1 MVRLMTPVSASSI
14 SSPVAGAS
22 QSPKEADLPGS
33 SSGDPVAVKPPFDD
47 DDDFYYLYKGGW
59 GGPGAIS
66 QEGIDFLKENNPG
79 LFDEVNEQTL
89 DRLLNWGY
97 GIQRLFDSDPVKFQP
112 MARYIA
118 QGHDGDLTVLIMK
131 YGEYKGNFYTVEN
144 DFEGKEWVT
153 VHSEEYKR
161 MKDNKRFVSQ
171 LREFLFDQSMS
182 NDAKVANL
190 QGLFP
195 AINHSEENVSIDQL
209 RESMNLLSE
218 NTLKQAQQ
226 QAIDSGLA
234 P

>member
-1 MVRLMTPVSASSI
+1 MTPVSASSA
-14 SSPVAGAS
+14 SSFVAGAS
-22 QSPKEADLPGS
+22 QSPKEADMSGS

-59 GGPGAIS
+59 GGPGTIS

-79 LFDEVNEQTL
+79 LFDEVDEQTL
-89 DRLLNWGY
+89 NRLLNWGY
-97 GIQRLFDSDPVKFQP
+97 SIQRLFDSDPVKYQP

-118 QGHDGDLTVLIMK
+118 QGHDGDLCVLIMK
-131 YGEYKGNFYTVEN
+131 YGEYKGDFYTVEN
-144 DFEGKEWVT
+144 DYEGKERVI
-153 VHSEEYKR
+153 VHSQEYKR

-182 NDAKVANL
+182 NEAKVANL
-190 QGLFP
+190 QELFP
-195 AINHSEENVSIDQL
+195 AINQSEEDVSIDQL

-226 QAIDSGLA
+226 QAINSGLA

>member
-1 MVRLMTPVSASSI
+1 MTPVSASST
-14 SSPVAGAS
+14 SSSVAGAS
-22 QSPKEADLPGS
+22 QSPKEADLPG
-33 SSGDPVAVKPPFDD
+33 SGDPVAVKPPFDD

-66 QEGIDFLKENNPG
+66 QEGIDFLKENNPS
-79 LFDEVNEQTL
+79 LFDEVDEKTL

-118 QGHDGDLTVLIMK
+118 QGHDGDLCVLIMK
-131 YGEYKGNFYTVEN
+131 YGEYKGGFYTVEN
-144 DFEGKEWVT
+144 DYEGKERVI
-153 VHSEEYKR
+153 VHSKEYNL
-161 MKDNKRFVSQ
+161 MKDNKRFISQ

-182 NDAKVANL
+182 NGAKVASL
-190 QGLFP
+190 QELFP
-195 AINHSEENVSIDQL
+195 AINQSEEDMSIDQL

-218 NTLKQAQQ
+218 NTLKQAQR

>member
-1 MVRLMTPVSASSI
+1 MTPVSASST
-14 SSPVAGAS
+14 SSSVAGAS
-22 QSPKEADLPGS
+22 QSPKEADLPG
-33 SSGDPVAVKPPFDD
+33 SGDPVAVKPPFDD

-66 QEGIDFLKENNPG
+66 QEGIDFLKQNNPG
-79 LFDEVNEQTL
+79 LFDEVDEKTL

-118 QGHDGDLTVLIMK
+118 QGHDGDLCVLIMK
-131 YGEYKGNFYTVEN
+131 YGEYKGGFYTVEN
-144 DFEGKEWVT
+144 DYEGKERVI
-153 VHSEEYKR
+153 VHSKEYNL
-161 MKDNKRFVSQ
+161 MKDNKRFISQ

-182 NDAKVANL
+182 NGAKVASL
-190 QGLFP
+190 QELFP
-195 AINHSEENVSIDQL
+195 AINQSEEDMSIDQL

-218 NTLKQAQQ
+218 NTLKQAQR

>member
-1 MVRLMTPVSASSI
+1 MTPVTASSI
-14 SSPVAGAS
+14 PSSVAGAN
-22 QSPKEADLPGS
+22 QLPKEADLPRS

-66 QEGIDFLKENNPG
+66 QEGIDFLKENNPS
-79 LFDEVNEQTL
+79 LFDEVDEKTL

-118 QGHDGDLTVLIMK
+118 QGHDGDLCVLIMK
-131 YGEYKGNFYTVEN
+131 YGEYKGGFYTVEN
-144 DFEGKEWVT
+144 DYEGKERVI
-153 VHSEEYKR
+153 VHSKEYNL
-161 MKDNKRFVSQ
+161 MKDNKRFISQ

-182 NDAKVANL
+182 NGAKVASL
-190 QGLFP
+190 QELFP
-195 AINHSEENVSIDQL
+195 AINQSEEDMSIDQL

-218 NTLKQAQQ
+218 NTLKQAQR